1 MHFLLSESPFE
12 ADWSILSQVFAHP
25 SNFRQHW
32 WGKNVLSCWKT
43 RSYTGL
49 ECLGKSSNAL
59 SKSRKFFSKSRKFF
73 KKYGKFIRKS
83 RKIFSKSRM
92 FFSSKSR
99 KFFRKSRKILQQIQI
114 FFLRKSRKFFGV
126 EWKMEKNVVRQ
137 KCLQG
142 QLGIDFFLIVFFN
155 NSRKFFRKS
164 RKFFSK

>member
-1 MHFLLSESPFE
+1 MHFLLSEAPFE

-59 SKSRKFFSKSRKFF
+59 SKSRKFFSKSIKFF
-73 KKYGKFIRKS
+73 KKYRKFIRKS
-83 RKIFSKSRM
+83 RKIFSKSM

-99 KFFRKSRKILQQIQI
+99 KFFRKSRKIFKKFRKKILQQIQI
-114 FFLRKSRKFFGV
+114 S
-126 EWKMEKNVVRQ
+126 
-137 KCLQG
+137 
-142 QLGIDFFLIVFFN
+142 
-155 NSRKFFRKS
+155 
-164 RKFFSK
+164 FFSENPESSLGWNERWRKM